1 MDMCVNTMTSGVA
14 VMIAYWTPVRSATL
28 SSSPITS
35 RFAVTMFSGEILIV
49 MATLVAESQPMV
61 LDAGDPI
68 TIASDPGIIL
78 HLVNGDGINTHTALI
93 NLTNWYL

>member
-1 MDMCVNTMTSGVA
+1 M
-14 VMIAYWTPVRSATL
+14 
-28 SSSPITS
+28 
-35 RFAVTMFSGEILIV
+35 IV